1 MALKFNLDFRKW
13 WRRVQPKDSSGE
25 VQAVLVRNLGV
36 TSEWFRICG
45 FTRNFDKCKLLV
57 LPERKSDQVE
67 LGIDGSQVL
76 N

>member
-13 WRRVQPKDSSGE
+13 WRRVQPKDSSSE
-25 VQAVLVRNLGV
+25 VQAVLVRDLGV
-36 TSEWFRICG
+36 TSEWFHICR